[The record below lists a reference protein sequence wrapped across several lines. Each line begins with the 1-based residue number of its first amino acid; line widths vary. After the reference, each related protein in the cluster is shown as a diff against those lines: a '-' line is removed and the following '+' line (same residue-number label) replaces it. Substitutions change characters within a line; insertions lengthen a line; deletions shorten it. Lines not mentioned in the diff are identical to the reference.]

1 MVVFDGSEASYL
13 NCLDE
18 KYIVLTDEVAADLF
32 DERFDII
39 KDQYSHNI
47 VINDYNL
54 KAFADPDF
62 MQLLIKHDGYF
73 FKFASHELQH
83 NRDFVKMA
91 VGELGILFND
101 SLEAKYGCPFEYV
114 PEVFRDD
121 EEVVTIAISEDPNAL
136 QFASERLKS
145 SREFILEA
153 IGINPYNLIHA
164 SHDLLNDKI
173 LIRDALSGSA
183 GWLVYAIYD
192 PECKRLFCDEGRL
205 YGNEIFEHLNDDLKA
220 DREFILEMVKLRG
233 FAFINIREDL
243 KNDREIIL
251 AALSNSGAIIEY
263 LSPEFQDDEEIVISA
278 LKKSGYFIRYASDR
292 LKSNKDIVLLAIK
305 NDPKSI
311 EYAATEFL
319 DDTEIITTHQQE
331 WDKYSQK
338 NIFLHTPIHHYSN
351 PPEYKICCI
360 NTFGIDHSDK
370 DIIAIRDDGLGAMS
384 KLEIFKRN

>member
-1 MVVFDGSEASYL
+1 MIFEGSEEKYL
-13 NCLDE
+13 HCLDDE
-18 KYIVLTDEVAADLF
+18 YFILTDEIAADMQDL
-32 DERFDII
+32 EWGGI
-39 KDQYSHNI
+39 KTEYYCNI
-47 VINDYNL
+47 VIDNPNL
-54 KAFADPDF
+54 KIFADPDF

-83 NRDFVKMA
+83 NREFVKTS
-91 VGELGILFND
+91 VGELGVLFND
-101 SLEAKYGCPFEYV
+101 SLEAKYGCPLEYV

-121 EEVVTIAISEDPNAL
+121 EEIVTIAISEDPNAL

-153 IGINPYNLIHA
+153 IDINPYNLIHA
-164 SHDLLNDKI
+164 STELLNDKN
-173 LIRDALSGSA
+173 LIRNALSGSP
-183 GWLVYAIYD
+183 GWLVYAIYV
-192 PECKRLFCDEGRL
+192 PECKRLFCDEERL
-205 YGNEIFEHLNDDLKA
+205 HGNEIFEHLNDDLKS
-220 DREFILEMVKLRG
+220 DREFILEIVKLRS
-233 FAFINIREDL
+233 FALINVREDL

-251 AALSNSGAIIEY
+251 AALSDSGAIIQY
-263 LSPEFQDDEEIVISA
+263 LSPEFQDDEEIVILA
-278 LKKSGYFIRYASDR
+278 LKKNGYFLRYASDR